1 MQPQRQKL
9 WFVYNAASAKVA
21 KKGALLPQIAAQHNA
36 VLRDV
41 GDFSD
46 VDTLVQDALTAKAN
60 HIVIEGGDGT
70 VQGILTE
77 FLRHEKA
84 RNLPIFTIVPGG
96 NTNQV
101 ARNIGL
107 TAATPQA
114 VAKALGEEK
123 TISHAP
129 LLRIKD
135 KALRKYYGFLFSS
148 GALPQVTDYTK
159 DKLHDR
165 GIGGSLAV
173 IGGILKG
180 ATGTGSITTPTHIKL
195 DIDAAGLERLRGPH
209 LGTIVTTLPGLMLK
223 LDPFWGDG
231 DRPLR
236 VTYVAGEYQKLVRH
250 VASLW
255 LGNKTKD
262 RSQDGMYSWTANSLK
277 YRYKGPCV
285 LDGELLDLC
294 KGFKIRATRPI
305 RFAK

>member
-1 MQPQRQKL
+1 MYKRQ
-9 WFVYNAASAKVA
+9 
-21 KKGALLPQIAAQHNA
+21 
-36 VLRDV
+36 
-41 GDFSD
+41 
-46 VDTLVQDALTAKAN
+46 
-60 HIVIEGGDGT
+60 

-84 RNLPIFTIVPGG
+84 RNLPIFTLVPGG

-101 ARNIGL
+101 ARNVGL
-107 TAATPQA
+107 SAATPQA
-114 VAKALGEEK
+114 VAKALSADN
-123 TISHAP
+123 TISRAP
-129 LLRIKD
+129 LLRITDKD
-135 KALRKYYGFLFSS
+135 QRKYYGFLFSS
-148 GALPQVTDYTK
+148 GALPQVTDYTR

-165 GIGGSLAV
+165 GLGGSLAV

-180 ATGTGSITTPTHIKL
+180 TAGTGGITEPTTIEL
-195 DIDAAGLERLRGPH
+195 DIDADSIEKIRGPH

-223 LDPFWGDG
+223 LDPFWGEG

-236 VTYVAGEYQKLVRH
+236 VTYVAGEYQKLAQH

-255 LGNKTKD
+255 LGKKNKD
-262 RSQDGMYSWTANSLK
+262 RSQDGLYSWTADGLK

-285 LDGELLDLC
+285 LDGELLELT

>member
-1 MQPQRQKL
+1 MSPVSAKP
-9 WFVYNAASAKVA
+9 WFVFNAASAKVA
-21 KKGALLPQIAAQHNA
+21 KKGALLPKIAERHGA

-46 VDTLVQDALTAKAN
+46 VDILVQDALAAKAE

-77 FLRHEKA
+77 FLRHEST
-84 RNLPIFTIVPGG
+84 RNLPIFTLVPGG

-107 TAATPQA
+107 NAATPQA
-114 VAKALGEEK
+114 VANALGQNK
-123 TISHAP
+123 TLSEAP
-129 LLRIKD
+129 LLRVKD
-135 KALRKYYGFLFSS
+135 KAGRKYYGFLFSS

-165 GIGGSLAV
+165 GLGGSLAV

-180 ATGTGSITTPTHIKL
+180 VSGDAGITKPTQVKL
-195 DIDAAGLERLRGPH
+195 NIEADGLHKLRGPH
-209 LGTIVTTLPGLMLK
+209 LGTIVTTLPGLMLG
-223 LDPFWGDG
+223 LDPFWGAG

-255 LGNKTKD
+255 LGNKSKD
-262 RSQDGMYSWTANSLK
+262 RSQDGMFSWTANSLK
-277 YRYKGPCV
+277 YRYKGPCI
-285 LDGELLDLC
+285 LDGELLDLT
-294 KGFKIRATRPI
+294 KGFKIRATQPI
-305 RFAK
+305 RFAT

>member
-1 MQPQRQKL
+1 MQP
-9 WFVYNAASAKVA
+9 WFVFNAASAKVA
-21 KKGALLPQIAAQHNA
+21 KKGALLPKIVAQHNA
-36 VLRDV
+36 ILRDI

-46 VDTLVQDALTAKAN
+46 LDRLVQDALEAKAE

-84 RNLPIFTIVPGG
+84 RNLPIFTLVPGG

-107 TAATPQA
+107 ASATPQA
-114 VAKALGEEK
+114 VARALGTHK
-123 TISHAP
+123 TITQAP

-135 KALRKYYGFLFSS
+135 KKHHKYYGFLFSS

-165 GIGGSLAV
+165 GIGGSMAV

-180 ATGTGSITTPTHIKL
+180 AAGTSSITMPTKIKL
-195 DIDAAGLERLRGPH
+195 NIAADGVHKLRGPH
-209 LGTIVTTLPGLMLK
+209 LGTIVTTLPGLILG
-223 LDPFWGDG
+223 LDPFWGEG
-231 DRPLR
+231 NRPLR
-236 VTYVAGEYQKLVRH
+236 VSYVAGEYQKLVRH

-255 LGNKTKD
+255 LGNKSKD
-262 RSQDGMYSWTANSLK
+262 RSQDGMYSWTADELK

-285 LDGELLDLC
+285 LDGELLELT
-294 KGFKIRATRPI
+294 KGFKIRATKPI

>member
-1 MQPQRQKL
+1 MQP
-9 WFVYNAASAKVA
+9 WFVFNAASAKVA
-21 KKGALLPQIAAQHNA
+21 KKGALLPKIAQQHNA

-46 VDTLVQDALTAKAN
+46 VDKLVQDVLSAKAE

-84 RNLPIFTIVPGG
+84 RNLPIFTLVPGG

-107 TAATPQA
+107 SAATPQA
-114 VAKALGEEK
+114 VAKALSADK
-123 TISHAP
+123 TISRAP
-129 LLRIKD
+129 LLRIIDKD
-135 KALRKYYGFLFSS
+135 QRKYYGFLFSS
-148 GALPQVTDYTK
+148 GALPQVTDYTR

-165 GIGGSLAV
+165 GLGGSLAV

-180 ATGTGSITTPTHIKL
+180 TADTGGITEPTTIEI
-195 DIDAAGLERLRGPH
+195 DIDAGDIEKIQGPH
-209 LGTIVTTLPGLMLK
+209 LGTIVTTLPSLMLK
-223 LDPFWGDG
+223 LDPFWGEG

-236 VTYVAGEYQKLVRH
+236 VTYVAGEYQKLAQH

-255 LGNKTKD
+255 LGKKNKD
-262 RSQDGMYSWTANSLK
+262 RSQDGMYSWTADGLK

-285 LDGELLDLC
+285 LDGELLELT
-294 KGFKIRATRPI
+294 KSFKIRATRPI
-305 RFAK
+305 RFAR

>member
-1 MQPQRQKL
+1 MQP
-9 WFVYNAASAKVA
+9 WFVFNAASAKVA
-21 KKGALLPQIAAQHNA
+21 KKGALLPKIAQQHNA

-46 VDTLVQDALTAKAN
+46 VDKLVQDALSAKAE

-77 FLRHEKA
+77 FLHHEKA
-84 RNLPIFTIVPGG
+84 RNLPIFTLVPGG

-101 ARNIGL
+101 ARNVGL
-107 TAATPQA
+107 SAATPQA
-114 VAKALGEEK
+114 VAKALSADN
-123 TISHAP
+123 TISRAP
-129 LLRIKD
+129 LLRITDKD
-135 KALRKYYGFLFSS
+135 QRKYYGFLFSS
-148 GALPQVTDYTK
+148 GALPQVTDYTR

-165 GIGGSLAV
+165 GLGGSLAV

-180 ATGTGSITTPTHIKL
+180 TAGTGGITEPTTIEL
-195 DIDAAGLERLRGPH
+195 DIDADSIEKIRGPH

-223 LDPFWGDG
+223 LDPFWGEG

-236 VTYVAGEYQKLVRH
+236 VTYVAGEYQKLAQH

-255 LGNKTKD
+255 LGKKNKD
-262 RSQDGMYSWTANSLK
+262 RSQDGLYSWTADGLK

-285 LDGELLDLC
+285 LDGELLELT

>member
-1 MQPQRQKL
+1 MQPENPAP
-9 WFVYNAASAKVA
+9 WFVINSASAKVA
-21 KKGALLPQIAAQHNA
+21 KKGALLPQLAETHNA

-46 VDTLVQDALTAKAN
+46 VDSLVKDALAAKAQ
-60 HIVIEGGDGT
+60 HIIIEGGDGT

-77 FLRHEKA
+77 FLRQEKA
-84 RNLPIFTIVPGG
+84 SNLPIFTLVPGG

-107 TAATPQA
+107 SSAAAHA
-114 VAKALGEEK
+114 VAKALSPDATLK
-123 TISHAP
+123 QAP

-135 KALRKYYGFLFSS
+135 KAGRKYYGFLFSS

-173 IGGILKG
+173 IGAILKG
-180 ATGTGSITTPTHIKL
+180 ATGTSSVTTPTKVKL
-195 DIDAAGLERLRGPH
+195 NIAADGIQKLRGPH
-209 LGTIVTTLPGLMLK
+209 LGTIVTTLPGLMLG
-223 LDPFWGDG
+223 LDPFWGEG

-255 LGNKTKD
+255 LGNKSKD
-262 RSQDGMYSWTANSLK
+262 RSRDGMYSWTATALK
-277 YRYKGPCV
+277 YRYSGPCV
-285 LDGELLDLC
+285 LDGELLTLT
-294 KGFKIRATRPI
+294 KGFRLRATQPI
-305 RFAK
+305 RFAT

>member
-1 MQPQRQKL
+1 MQP
-9 WFVYNAASAKVA
+9 WFVFNAASAKVA
-21 KKGALLPQIAAQHNA
+21 KKGALLPKIAQQHNA

-46 VDTLVQDALTAKAN
+46 VDKLVQDALSAKAE

-84 RNLPIFTIVPGG
+84 RNLPIFTLVPGG

-101 ARNIGL
+101 ARNVGL
-107 TAATPQA
+107 SAATPQA
-114 VAKALGEEK
+114 VAKALSADN
-123 TISHAP
+123 TISRAP
-129 LLRIKD
+129 LLRITDKD
-135 KALRKYYGFLFSS
+135 QRKYYGFLFSS
-148 GALPQVTDYTK
+148 GALPQVTDYTR

-165 GIGGSLAV
+165 GLGGSLAV

-180 ATGTGSITTPTHIKL
+180 TAGTGGITEPTTIEL
-195 DIDAAGLERLRGPH
+195 DIDAGGIEKIRGPH

-223 LDPFWGDG
+223 LDPFWGEG

-236 VTYVAGEYQKLVRH
+236 VTYVAGEYQKLAQH

-255 LGNKTKD
+255 LVKKNKD
-262 RSQDGMYSWTANSLK
+262 RSQDGLYSWTADGLK

-285 LDGELLDLC
+285 LDGELLELT
-294 KGFKIRATRPI
+294 KGFKIRSTRPI

>member
-1 MQPQRQKL
+1 MQP
-9 WFVYNAASAKVA
+9 WFVFNAASAKVA
-21 KKGALLPQIAAQHNA
+21 KKGALLPKIADQHNA

-46 VDTLVQDALTAKAN
+46 VDILIQDALAAKTQ

-84 RNLPIFTIVPGG
+84 RNLPVFTIVPGG

-101 ARNIGL
+101 ARNVGL
-107 TAATPQA
+107 SAPTPQA
-114 VAKALGEEK
+114 VAKALGKDK
-123 TISHAP
+123 TLTQAP

-135 KALRKYYGFLFSS
+135 KAQRKYYGFLFSS

-165 GIGGSLAV
+165 GIGGSMAV

-180 ATGTGSITTPTHIKL
+180 AAGTSAITAPTKIKL
-195 DIDAAGLERLRGPH
+195 NIDADGIQKLRGPH
-209 LGTIVTTLPGLMLK
+209 LGTIVTTLPGLILK
-223 LDPFWGDG
+223 LDPFWGEG

-255 LGNKTKD
+255 LGNKSKD
-262 RSQDGMYSWTANSLK
+262 RSQDGMFSWTADGLK

-285 LDGELLDLC
+285 LDGEILDLT

-305 RFAK
+305 QFAK

>member
-1 MQPQRQKL
+1 MQPHTQKL
-9 WFVYNAASAKVA
+9 WFVFNAASAKVA
-21 KKGALLPQIAAQHNA
+21 KKGALLPKIAEQHNA
-36 VLRDV
+36 ILRDV

-46 VDTLVQDALTAKAN
+46 VDTLVQDALEAKAE

-77 FLRHEKA
+77 FLRREKA
-84 RNLPIFTIVPGG
+84 RNLPIFTLVPGG

-107 TAATPQA
+107 ASATPQA
-114 VAKALGEEK
+114 IAKALGTDK
-123 TISHAP
+123 TITLAP

-135 KALRKYYGFLFSS
+135 KAQRKYYGFLFSS

-159 DKLHDR
+159 DKLHDK

-180 ATGTGSITTPTHIKL
+180 ATGTSGITNPTKIKL
-195 DIDAAGLERLRGPH
+195 DINADGLQKLSGPH

-231 DRPLR
+231 ERPLR
-236 VTYVAGEYQKLVRH
+236 VTYVSGEYQNLIRH

-255 LGNKTKD
+255 LGNKSKD
-262 RSQDGMYSWTANSLK
+262 RSQDGMHSWTADALK

-285 LDGELLDLC
+285 LDGEVLELT
-294 KGFKIRATRPI
+294 KGFKISATQPI

>member
-1 MQPQRQKL
+1 MQPETSAP
-9 WFVYNAASAKVA
+9 WFVVNTASAKVA
-21 KKGALLPQIAAQHNA
+21 KKGALLPALAETHNA
-36 VLRDV
+36 ILRDV

-46 VDTLVQDALTAKAN
+46 VDSLVKDALAAKAQ

-70 VQGILTE
+70 VQGVLTE
-77 FLRHEKA
+77 FLRQEKA
-84 RNLPIFTIVPGG
+84 RNLPIFTLVPGG

-107 TAATPQA
+107 SAATPQA
-114 VAKALGEEK
+114 LAHALSADKNIKE
-123 TISHAP
+123 AP

-135 KALRKYYGFLFSS
+135 KAQRKYYGFLFSS

-165 GIGGSLAV
+165 GIGGSIAV

-180 ATGTGSITTPTHIKL
+180 AAGTSSITTPTKVKL
-195 DIDAAGLERLRGPH
+195 NIDADGLQKLRGPH
-209 LGTIVTTLPGLMLK
+209 LGTIVTTLPGLMLG
-223 LDPFWGDG
+223 LDPFWGEG
-231 DRPLR
+231 ERPLR

-255 LGNKTKD
+255 LGNKSKD
-262 RSQDGMYSWTANSLK
+262 RRRDGMYSWTADGLK
-277 YRYKGPCV
+277 YRYSGPCV
-285 LDGELLDLC
+285 LDGELLELT

-305 RFAK
+305 RFAQ

>member
-1 MQPQRQKL
+1 MKP
-9 WFVYNAASAKVA
+9 WFVFNAASARVA
-21 KKGALLPQIAAQHNA
+21 KRGALLPTIAKTHDA

-46 VDTLVQDALTAKAN
+46 VGTLVQDALATKAQ

-107 TAATPQA
+107 SATTTDA
-114 VAKALGEEK
+114 VAKALSENNA
-123 TISHAP
+123 INSAP

-135 KALRKYYGFLFSS
+135 KTGRKYYGFLFSS

-165 GIGGSLAV
+165 GIGGSMAV

-180 ATGTGSITTPTHIKL
+180 ATGTSGITTPTKIKL
-195 DIDAAGLERLRGPH
+195 NINADGIEKLRGPH

-223 LDPFWGDG
+223 LDPFWGEG
-231 DRPLR
+231 ERPLR
-236 VTYVAGEYQKLVRH
+236 VTYVAGEYKNLVKN
-250 VASLW
+250 VAGLW
-255 LGNKTKD
+255 LGKKKKD
-262 RSQDGMYSWTANSLK
+262 RSKDGMYSWTANTLK
-277 YRYKGPCV
+277 YRYV
-285 LDGELLDLC
+285 T
-294 KGFKIRATRPI
+294 KGFKVSATQPI
-305 RFAK
+305 RFAT

>member
-1 MQPQRQKL
+1 MQP
-9 WFVYNAASAKVA
+9 WFVFNAASAKVA
-21 KKGALLPQIAAQHNA
+21 KKGALLPKIAQQHNA

-46 VDTLVQDALTAKAN
+46 VDKLVQDALSAKAE

-84 RNLPIFTIVPGG
+84 RNLPIFTLVPGG

-101 ARNIGL
+101 ARNVGL
-107 TAATPQA
+107 SAATPQA
-114 VAKALGEEK
+114 VAKALSADN
-123 TISHAP
+123 TISRAP
-129 LLRIKD
+129 LLRITDKD
-135 KALRKYYGFLFSS
+135 QRKYYGFLFSS
-148 GALPQVTDYTK
+148 GALPQVTDYTR

-165 GIGGSLAV
+165 GLGGSLAV

-180 ATGTGSITTPTHIKL
+180 TAGTDSITEPTTIEL
-195 DIDAAGLERLRGPH
+195 DIDADSIEKIRGPH

-223 LDPFWGDG
+223 LDPFWGEG

-236 VTYVAGEYQKLVRH
+236 VTYVAGEYQKLAQH

-255 LGNKTKD
+255 LGKKNKD
-262 RSQDGMYSWTANSLK
+262 RSQDGLYSWTADGLK

-285 LDGELLDLC
+285 LDGELLELT

>member
-1 MQPQRQKL
+1 MQT
-9 WFVYNAASAKVA
+9 WFVFNAASAKVA
-21 KKGALLPQIAAQHNA
+21 KKGALLPKIAVQHNA

-46 VDTLVQDALTAKAN
+46 VGTLVQDALAANAK

-84 RNLPIFTIVPGG
+84 RNLPVFTLVPGG
-96 NTNQV
+96 NTNQI
-101 ARNIGL
+101 ARNVGL
-107 TAATPQA
+107 SAATPQA
-114 VAKALGEEK
+114 VAKALGKDK
-123 TISHAP
+123 TLIQAP

-135 KALRKYYGFLFSS
+135 KAQRKYCGFLFSS

-165 GIGGSLAV
+165 GIGGSMAV

-180 ATGTGSITTPTHIKL
+180 ATGTNSITQPTKVKL
-195 DIDAAGLERLRGPH
+195 NIEADGIHRLHGPH
-209 LGTIVTTLPGLMLK
+209 LGTIVTTLPGLILK
-223 LDPFWGDG
+223 LDPFWGEG

-236 VTYVAGEYQKLVRH
+236 VTYVAGNYQKLMRH

-255 LGNKTKD
+255 LGKKNKD
-262 RSQDGMYSWTANSLK
+262 RSQDGLYSWTANKLK

-285 LDGELLDLC
+285 LDGELLELT
-294 KGFKIRATRPI
+294 KGFKIRATKPI
-305 RFAK
+305 RFAT

>member
-1 MQPQRQKL
+1 MQP
-9 WFVYNAASAKVA
+9 WFVFNAASAKVA
-21 KKGALLPQIAAQHNA
+21 KKGALLPKIAQQHNA

-46 VDTLVQDALTAKAN
+46 VDKLVQDALSAKAE

-84 RNLPIFTIVPGG
+84 RNLPIFTLVPGG

-101 ARNIGL
+101 ARNVGL
-107 TAATPQA
+107 SAATPQA
-114 VAKALGEEK
+114 VAKALSADN
-123 TISHAP
+123 TISRAP
-129 LLRIKD
+129 LLRITDKD
-135 KALRKYYGFLFSS
+135 QRKYYGFLFSS
-148 GALPQVTDYTK
+148 GALPQVTDYTR

-165 GIGGSLAV
+165 GLGGSLAV

-180 ATGTGSITTPTHIKL
+180 TAGTGGITEPTTIEL
-195 DIDAAGLERLRGPH
+195 DIDADSIEKIRGTH

-223 LDPFWGDG
+223 LDPFWGEG

-236 VTYVAGEYQKLVRH
+236 VTYVAGEYQKLAQH

-255 LGNKTKD
+255 LGKKNKD
-262 RSQDGMYSWTANSLK
+262 RSQDGLYSWTADSLK

-285 LDGELLDLC
+285 LDGELLELT

>member
-1 MQPQRQKL
+1 MQP
-9 WFVYNAASAKVA
+9 WFVFNAASAKVA
-21 KKGALLPQIAAQHNA
+21 KKGALLPKIAAQHNA

-46 VDTLVQDALTAKAN
+46 VDRLVQDALAAKAE

-84 RNLPIFTIVPGG
+84 RNLPIFTLVPGG

-107 TAATPQA
+107 ASATPQA
-114 VAKALGEEK
+114 VAKALGRDK
-123 TISHAP
+123 TIAQAP

-135 KALRKYYGFLFSS
+135 KAQRKYYGFLFSS
-148 GALPQVTDYTK
+148 GALPQVTDYTR

-173 IGGILKG
+173 IGGIFKG
-180 ATGTGSITTPTHIKL
+180 AAGTSGITTPTKIKL
-195 DIDAAGLERLRGPH
+195 NITADGIQKLRGPH

-223 LDPFWGDG
+223 LDPFWGEG
-231 DRPLR
+231 NRPLR

-255 LGNKTKD
+255 VGNKSKD
-262 RSQDGMYSWTANSLK
+262 RREDGMYSWTADELK

-285 LDGELLDLC
+285 LDGELLELT
-294 KGFKIRATRPI
+294 KGFKIRATKPI

>member
-1 MQPQRQKL
+1 MKP
-9 WFVYNAASAKVA
+9 WFVFNAASARVA
-21 KKGALLPQIAAQHNA
+21 KRGALLPTIAKTHDA

-46 VDTLVQDALTAKAN
+46 VGTLVQDALATKAQ

-107 TAATPQA
+107 SATTTDA
-114 VAKALGEEK
+114 VAKALSENNA
-123 TISHAP
+123 INSAP

-135 KALRKYYGFLFSS
+135 KTGRKYYGFLFSS

-165 GIGGSLAV
+165 GIDGSMAV

-180 ATGTGSITTPTHIKL
+180 ATGTKGITTPTKIKL
-195 DIDAAGLERLRGPH
+195 NINADGIEKLRGPH

-223 LDPFWGDG
+223 LDPFWGEG
-231 DRPLR
+231 ARPLR
-236 VTYVAGEYQKLVRH
+236 VTYVAGEYKNLVKN
-250 VASLW
+250 VAGLW
-255 LGNKTKD
+255 LGKKKKD
-262 RSQDGMYSWTANSLK
+262 RSKDGMYSWTANTLK
-277 YRYKGPCV
+277 YRYEGPCV
-285 LDGELLDLC
+285 LDGELLDLT
-294 KGFKIRATRPI
+294 KGFKVSATQPI
-305 RFAK
+305 RFAT

>member
-1 MQPQRQKL
+1 MQP
-9 WFVYNAASAKVA
+9 WFVFNAASAKVA
-21 KKGALLPQIAAQHNA
+21 KKGALLPKIAKQHNA
-36 VLRDV
+36 ILRDV

-46 VDTLVQDALTAKAN
+46 VDTLVQDALSAKAG
-60 HIVIEGGDGT
+60 HVVIEGGDGT

-77 FLRHEKA
+77 FLRYEKA
-84 RNLPIFTIVPGG
+84 RNLPIFTLVPGG

-101 ARNIGL
+101 ARNVGL
-107 TAATPQA
+107 STATPQA
-114 VAKALGEEK
+114 VAKALSTDK

-135 KALRKYYGFLFSS
+135 EEQRTYYGFLFSS
-148 GALPQVTDYTK
+148 GALPQITDYTK

-180 ATGTGSITTPTHIKL
+180 AAGTSGITEPTTVKL
-195 DIDAAGLERLRGPH
+195 NVDAGGIHKLRGPH
-209 LGTIVTTLPGLMLK
+209 LGTIVTTLPGLMLG
-223 LDPFWGDG
+223 LDPFWGEG
-231 DRPLR
+231 GRPLR
-236 VTYVAGEYQKLVRH
+236 VTYVAGEYHKLVRH

-255 LGNKTKD
+255 LGNKSKD
-262 RSQDGMYSWTANSLK
+262 RSQDGMYSWTADALK

-285 LDGELLDLC
+285 LDGELLDLT

-305 RFAK
+305 RFAI

>member
-1 MQPQRQKL
+1 MQP
-9 WFVYNAASAKVA
+9 WFVFNAASAKVA
-21 KKGALLPQIAAQHNA
+21 KKGALLPKIAQQHNA

-46 VDTLVQDALTAKAN
+46 VDKLVQDALSAKAE

-84 RNLPIFTIVPGG
+84 RNLPIFTLVPGG

-101 ARNIGL
+101 ARNVGL
-107 TAATPQA
+107 SAATPQA
-114 VAKALGEEK
+114 VAKALSADN
-123 TISHAP
+123 TISRAP
-129 LLRIKD
+129 LLRITDKD
-135 KALRKYYGFLFSS
+135 QRKYYGFLFSS
-148 GALPQVTDYTK
+148 GALPQVTDYTR

-165 GIGGSLAV
+165 GLGGSLAV

-180 ATGTGSITTPTHIKL
+180 TAGTGGITEPTTIEL
-195 DIDAAGLERLRGPH
+195 DIDADSIEKIRGTH

-223 LDPFWGDG
+223 LDPFWGEG

-236 VTYVAGEYQKLVRH
+236 VTYVAGEYQKLAQH

-255 LGNKTKD
+255 LGKKNKD
-262 RSQDGMYSWTANSLK
+262 RSQDGLYSWTADGLK

-285 LDGELLDLC
+285 LDGELLELT

>member
-1 MQPQRQKL
+1 VKP
-9 WFVYNAASAKVA
+9 WFVFNAASAKVA
-21 KKGALLPQIAAQHNA
+21 KRGALLPTIAKTHDA

-46 VDTLVQDALTAKAN
+46 VGALVQDALATKAQ

-107 TAATPQA
+107 SATTTDA
-114 VAKALGEEK
+114 VAKALSENNA
-123 TISHAP
+123 INSAP

-135 KALRKYYGFLFSS
+135 KTGRKYYGFLFSS

-165 GIGGSLAV
+165 GIGGSMAV

-180 ATGTGSITTPTHIKL
+180 ATGTSGITTPTKIKL
-195 DIDAAGLERLRGPH
+195 NINADGIEKLRGPH

-223 LDPFWGDG
+223 LDPFWGEG
-231 DRPLR
+231 ARPLR
-236 VTYVAGEYQKLVRH
+236 VTYVAGEYKNLVKN
-250 VASLW
+250 VAGLW
-255 LGNKTKD
+255 LGKKKKD
-262 RSQDGMYSWTANSLK
+262 RSKDGMYSWTANTLK
-277 YRYKGPCV
+277 YRYEGPCV
-285 LDGELLDLC
+285 LDGELLELT
-294 KGFKIRATRPI
+294 KGFKVSATQPI
-305 RFAK
+305 RFAT

>member
-1 MQPQRQKL
+1 MSPNSLKS
-9 WFVYNAASAKVA
+9 WFVFNAASAKVA
-21 KKGALLPQIAAQHNA
+21 KKGALLPKIAQQHDA
-36 VLRDV
+36 ILRDV

-46 VDTLVQDALTAKAN
+46 VDKLVEEALAANAN
-60 HIVIEGGDGT
+60 HVVIEGGDGT

-77 FLRHEKA
+77 FLRHEKTK
-84 RNLPIFTIVPGG
+84 NLPIFTLVPGG

-107 TAATPQA
+107 KAATPQA
-114 VAKALGEEK
+114 VAKALSQDHS
-123 TISHAP
+123 IAQAP

-135 KALRKYYGFLFSS
+135 KTGRKYYGFLFSS
-148 GALPQVTDYTK
+148 GALPQVTDYTR

-165 GIGGSLAV
+165 GVGGSMAV

-180 ATGTGSITTPTHIKL
+180 VSGDDAIMQPTKVKL
-195 DIDAAGLERLRGPH
+195 NIDADGPHKLRGPH
-209 LGTIVTTLPGLMLK
+209 LGTIVTTLPGLMLG

-231 DRPLR
+231 NRPLR
-236 VTYVAGEYQKLVRH
+236 VTYVAAEYQHLMRH

-255 LGNKTKD
+255 LGNKTKN

-285 LDGELLDLC
+285 LDGELLDLT
-294 KGFKIRATRPI
+294 KGFKIRATQPI
-305 RFAK
+305 RFAT

>member
-1 MQPQRQKL
+1 MQP
-9 WFVYNAASAKVA
+9 WFVFNAASAKVA
-21 KKGALLPQIAAQHNA
+21 KKGALLPKIAQQHNA

-46 VDTLVQDALTAKAN
+46 VDKLVQDVLSAKAE

-84 RNLPIFTIVPGG
+84 RNLPIFTLVPGG

-101 ARNIGL
+101 ARNVGL
-107 TAATPQA
+107 SAATPQA
-114 VAKALGEEK
+114 VAKALSADN
-123 TISHAP
+123 TISRAP
-129 LLRIKD
+129 LLRITDKD
-135 KALRKYYGFLFSS
+135 QRKYYGFLFSS
-148 GALPQVTDYTK
+148 GALPQVTDYTR

-165 GIGGSLAV
+165 GLGGSLAV

-180 ATGTGSITTPTHIKL
+180 TAGTDSITEPTTIEL
-195 DIDAAGLERLRGPH
+195 DIDADSIEKIRGPH

-223 LDPFWGDG
+223 LDPFWGEG

-236 VTYVAGEYQKLVRH
+236 VTYVAGEYQKLAQH

-255 LGNKTKD
+255 LGKKNKD
-262 RSQDGMYSWTANSLK
+262 RSQDGLYSWTADGLK

-285 LDGELLDLC
+285 LDGELLELT

>member
-1 MQPQRQKL
+1 MQPETSAP
-9 WFVYNAASAKVA
+9 WFVMNTASAKVA
-21 KKGALLPQIAAQHNA
+21 KKGALLPTLAETYKAI
-36 VLRDV
+36 LRDV

-46 VDTLVQDALTAKAN
+46 VDRLVKDALAAKAE

-77 FLRHEKA
+77 FLRQEKA
-84 RNLPIFTIVPGG
+84 RNLPLFTLVPGG

-107 TAATPQA
+107 STATPQA
-114 VAKALGEEK
+114 LAKALSSRREIK
-123 TISHAP
+123 SAP

-135 KALRKYYGFLFSS
+135 KAQRKYYGFLFSS

-159 DKLHDR
+159 YKLHDR

-180 ATGTGSITTPTHIKL
+180 ATGTSSITNPTKVKL
-195 DIDAAGLERLRGPH
+195 NIDADGLQKLRGPH
-209 LGTIVTTLPGLMLK
+209 LGTIVTTLPGLMLG
-223 LDPFWGDG
+223 LDPFWGEG
-231 DRPLR
+231 ERPLR

-255 LGNKTKD
+255 LGNKSKD
-262 RSQDGMYSWTANSLK
+262 RSQDGMYSWTADRLS

-285 LDGELLDLC
+285 LDGEVLDLT
-294 KGFKIRATRPI
+294 KGFKIRPTQPI
-305 RFAK
+305 RFAR